1 MTKDTAKAK
10 LEYPTGLSPLDIKL
24 LLKDLYN
31 EIEQLK
37 IQIRKLSTDRPK
49 VGRPPREDLPSSGVQ
64 S

>member
-37 IQIRKLSTDRPK
+37 TEIRKLSTDRPK
-49 VGRPPREDLPSSGVQ
+49 VGRPSRENIPPSGLQ

>member
-10 LEYPTGLSPLDIKL
+10 LEYPTGLTPLDTKL

-37 IQIRKLSTDRPK
+37 IQIGKLSTDRPK
-49 VGRPPREDLPSSGVQ
+49 VGRPPRDNLPPSGVQ